1 MTARYIDPVR
11 QGAGRTTAIGRRLS
25 FAMRSLAA
33 LAAAGAVVPIVQAQS
48 ASRQDAVAP
57 GLEEIVVTARR
68 VEESLQSTP
77 VAVTALSAEALEQR
91 NMTDIRELATAV
103 PNLVLQTSGANGGS
117 QVPAIFIRGLGQAD
131 VVLTA
136 DPAVGLY
143 VDGVYV
149 ARNSGNVLS
158 LLDLERVEVLRGPQ
172 GTLFGKNT
180 IGGAINL
187 VSAKPGPD
195 FDMKAELTAGN
206 YERKSA
212 KFSVNLPLTDSL
224 FLKLATLGEQR
235 DGYMDLANYPGK
247 ALGDSENW
255 AARGHLRWLAS
266 NALTVDLATDFS
278 STRDVGPPFR
288 LIETFPNAASAGLYN
303 ALLSGNPASCLSPA
317 GQAANPACYGPVQ
330 LPANDHTSN
339 AIFYDRNLNKVDP
352 ENDFDTFGT
361 ALTVTWELPFGTV
374 RSISAYRNLRSGFNF
389 DGDYSATMLIGGH
402 ARRQKSDQYS
412 EELQLFGNAF
422 SERLKWLIG
431 GYYFDEETYGEVEVL
446 SVFALPAGRYP
457 LLTDNYGP
465 TDTTNYAAFG
475 QATYDL
481 TERLHLT
488 AGARWTKEEKSAVLY
503 TLPAQPQG
511 LPGDLEIDEWTPMLS
526 VSVDLADHAHAYA
539 SYAQGFRSG
548 GFPPRVIGQVSEI
561 PSFGPETSTT
571 YEVGLKAEWFD
582 QRLRTNL
589 ALFTNDFEDFQAGGL
604 APGITPPLPTVINAG
619 NARIKGA
626 ELEITAAPTQAL
638 RLDAA
643 LSYLTNELSSVN
655 PTTNDSGV
663 AVTRD
668 NELPYS
674 PEWKASLG
682 VSWRLPL
689 PTPGDLIAR
698 VDGAYAARMFFS
710 LGNLPEASQD
720 SVTTLDGS
728 LMYRTA
734 GGRWEFVVGG
744 KNLTDRDYYTSK
756 QTDRVSAGFA
766 AGTYGVVAPPRT
778 YFGTVRW
785 RY

>member
-1 MTARYIDPVR
+1 MTVE
-11 QGAGRTTAIGRRLS
+11 
-25 FAMRSLAA
+25 
-33 LAAAGAVVPIVQAQS
+33 AVVPIAR
-48 ASRQDAVAP
+48 AQDAAAP
-57 GLEEIVVTARR
+57 GLEEVVVTARR

-77 VAVTALSAEALEQR
+77 VAVTALSAQVLEQR
-91 NMTDIRELATAV
+91 NMTDVRELAMAV

-143 VDGVYV
+143 VDGVYI
-149 ARNSGNVLS
+149 ARNSGNILS

-187 VSAKPGPD
+187 VSAKPNAD
-195 FDMKAELTAGN
+195 FDMAAELTAGS
-206 YERKSA
+206 YDRKAA
-212 KFSVNLPLTDSL
+212 KFSINLPLTDSL

-235 DGYMDLANYPGK
+235 DGYMELSNYPGK

-255 AARGHLRWLAS
+255 AARGALRWLPS
-266 NALTVDLATDFS
+266 GDVTVDLVTDFS
-278 STRDVGPPFR
+278 STRDVGPPYR

-303 ALLSGNPASCLSPA
+303 ALLSGNPAACLSPA
-317 GQAANPACYGPVQ
+317 GQASNPACYGPVQ
-330 LPANDHTSN
+330 LPANNHTSN
-339 AIFYDRNLNKVDP
+339 IILYDRNLEKIDP
-352 ENDFDTFGT
+352 DNDFDTFGA
-361 ALTVTWELPFGTV
+361 ALTVSWELPFGTL

-389 DGDYSATMLIGGH
+389 DGDYSATMLIGGY

-412 EELQLFGNAF
+412 EELQLFGTAAA
-422 SERLKWLIG
+422 ERLKWLIG
-431 GYYFDEETYGEVEVL
+431 GYYFDEDTFGQVEVL

-465 TDTTNYAAFG
+465 TDTKNYAAFG

-481 TERLHLT
+481 TARVHLT
-488 AGARWTKEEKSAVLY
+488 AGARWTKEDKSAILY
-503 TLPAQPQG
+503 TLPQQPQG
-511 LPGDLEIDEWTPMLS
+511 LPGDLEVDEWTPMLS
-526 VSVDLADHAHAYA
+526 VGVDLAEHALAYA
-539 SYAQGFRSG
+539 SFAQGFRSG

-561 PSFGPETSTT
+561 PTYGPETSTT
-571 YEVGLKAEWFD
+571 YEVGLKAEWLD

-626 ELEITAAPTQAL
+626 ELEIAAAPIQAV
-638 RLDAA
+638 RIDAA
-643 LSYLTNELSSVN
+643 LSYLTNELTDVN

-663 AVTRD
+663 QVTRD
-668 NELPYS
+668 NKLPYS

-689 PTPGDLIAR
+689 PTRGDLVAR
-698 VDGAYAARMFFS
+698 VDGAYTGKMFFS

-720 SVTTLDGS
+720 SVTLLDGS
-728 LMYRTA
+728 FAYTTA
-734 GGRWEFVVGG
+734 DRRWEFVIGG

-756 QTDRVSAGFA
+756 ATDRVSAGFA

-785 RY
+785 HY